1 MCDWNTFNLMKLN
14 QKKRK
19 KKGNAE
25 FAVVH
30 GDDSGF
36 YTNHVVAK
44 WDKPCCCYVRQTML
58 QLRDTSHVVATR
70 HKPCC
75 CGCCYRFFPYI
86 SQIHLICHHSSWVS
100 SNNNCLFA
108 LPNLFVVTPLF
119 LRNTTVNTIWW
130 NKFLSRFTVK
140 VLFLAYIFL
149 IPISLEKERDY

>member
-86 SQIHLICHHSSWVS
+86 SQIHLICHHSRWVS

-108 LPNLFVVTPLF
+108 LPNLFVVTPFFWEIQQWVQYGGISFCHALPLKFCFLLISFLF
-119 LRNTTVNTIWW
+119 
-130 NKFLSRFTVK
+130 
-140 VLFLAYIFL
+140 
-149 IPISLEKERDY
+149 P